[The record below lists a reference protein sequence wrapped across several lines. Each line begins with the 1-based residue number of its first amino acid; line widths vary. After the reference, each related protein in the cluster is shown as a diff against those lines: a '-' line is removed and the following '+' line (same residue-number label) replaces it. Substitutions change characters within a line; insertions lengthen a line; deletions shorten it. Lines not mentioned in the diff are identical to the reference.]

1 VHNQIN
7 KSPRNEINKD
17 SSVSPEKRH
26 IRHPHSTPRA
36 EREHREFVGPKGPYR
51 EVAATDRL
59 AVLLKDDKPA
69 TVEKCMTKTGLWS
82 TMPPNDLRVGEGKKS
97 LACWRGASDPQDG
110 HKKYVTG
117 EEKGLGPNITRSR
130 QSPKSTSHPAT
141 DTLIDECMELVAGML
156 RDEGLMDVCKD
167 SKSGP
172 ESVGADYAS
181 DTSTPTVSPRIG
193 LVPGLKFEK
202 EHQGRLQEELNLA
215 SRPSS
220 ESPIISPLF
229 PPLPPGWEQFNHTT
243 KQRSRMD
250 PRLGQQAKELSGHKP
265 MSRKSEEH
273 RRPKEQRAEGHS
285 LMSYRHKDA
294 KRLFESDSE

>member
-1 VHNQIN
+1 
-7 KSPRNEINKD
+7 
-17 SSVSPEKRH
+17 
-26 IRHPHSTPRA
+26 
-36 EREHREFVGPKGPYR
+36 
-51 EVAATDRL
+51 
-59 AVLLKDDKPA
+59 
-69 TVEKCMTKTGLWS
+69 M
-82 TMPPNDLRVGEGKKS
+82 
-97 LACWRGASDPQDG
+97 QDG
-110 HKKYVTG
+110 QKKYVTG

-130 QSPKSTSHPAT
+130 QSPKSSTSHPAT

-156 RDEGLMDVCKD
+156 RDEGLMDVGKD

-193 LVPGLKFEK
+193 LGLGLKFEK
-202 EHQGRLQEELNLA
+202 EYQGRLHEELNLA
-215 SRPSS
+215 SRSSS

-229 PPLPPGWEQFNHTT
+229 PPLPPGWEQFKLQNGQYFYINHTT

-250 PRLGQQAKELSGHKP
+250 PRLGQQAKELSGHKQ

-273 RRPKEQRAEGHS
+273 RRLTEQRAEGHS